1 MTPKR
6 QPRRIDFTVSSFIF
20 VSGAT
25 KGLNSF
31 CSAIAVRFCIGKI
44 RKMGEG
50 RKSESPEVRKF
61 ESPKDKK
68 LGSQKDRKMDYYKPI
83 GSTDSERRLMTLDS

>member
-1 MTPKR
+1 
-6 QPRRIDFTVSSFIF
+6 
-20 VSGAT
+20 
-25 KGLNSF
+25 
-31 CSAIAVRFCIGKI
+31 
-44 RKMGEG
+44 MGEG